1 MNPLPPQHDLSR
13 LFDLADY
20 ERMARSILS
29 EPVWAYL
36 NGGAGDEL
44 TVAENLR
51 AWDRLRLMPR
61 VLADLG
67 GTDASVS
74 LLGQRFGMPVL
85 VAPTARHALF
95 HPDAESATAL
105 GAAAM
110 GAGMVAASLSTEPL
124 ERIADHYGEGLW
136 LQMDLERDHTAAAD
150 SCARAEAAGCAALV
164 LTADAPVHCFRYRER
179 RAGFRFPDGDGVSSP
194 AAQAAEDRI
203 FGSAMLGRAP
213 GWSDLEWL
221 CGATRLPV
229 WLKGVMHPADAGL
242 ALRHGASGIIVS
254 NHGGRVLDGV
264 PATLEALPDVVREVA
279 GRAPVLVDGG
289 IRRGTD
295 VVKALAL
302 GASAVLLGRPILHGL
317 AVGGAAGVAHCLKIL
332 RTELEAAMALTGCP
346 TADSIRQTPPVS
358 AI

>member
-13 LFDLADY
+13 LFDLTDY
-20 ERMARSILS
+20 ARKARAILS

-36 NGGAGDEL
+36 DGGAGDEI

-67 GTDASVS
+67 GADTAVC
-74 LLGQRFGMPVL
+74 LLGQRFGMPAL

-105 GAAAM
+105 GAAAL
-110 GAGMVAASLSTEPL
+110 GAGMVVSCLSSDPL
-124 ERIADHYGEGLW
+124 ERIAEHYGKGLW
-136 LQMDLERDHTAAAD
+136 LQMELERDHTAAAE

-179 RAGFRFPDGDGVSSP
+179 RAGFRFPDGCGVSSP
-194 AAQAAEDRI
+194 AAQTADDRI
-203 FGSAMLGRAP
+203 PGSAMLGRAP

-229 WLKGVMHPADAGL
+229 WIKGVMHPADADL

-264 PATLEALPDVVREVA
+264 PATLEVLPDVVREVA

-332 RTELEAAMALTGCP
+332 RTGMEATMALTGCP
-346 TADSIRQTPPVS
+346 TVGCLRQNRPIAT
-358 AI
+358 I